1 MVRLQVSNHKNSSTL
16 DPTQSGVMHIK
27 IDGQVAQMTPPP
39 PPPNQIMLDPFLSQI
54 E

>member
-39 PPPNQIMLDPFLSQI
+39 QSDHAGSIPVTN
-54 E
+54 